1 MCGRLEEALSRDSLF
16 RLSGQ
21 LAVGVGGNALGDD
34 GDEGAEVIENGVA
47 DIGGEGIQRACQLL
61 RVMRIA
67 MHYTHEVV

>member
-1 MCGRLEEALSRDSLF
+1 M
-16 RLSGQ
+16 
-21 LAVGVGGNALGDD
+21 GDD

-47 DIGGEGIQRACQLL
+47 DIGGERIKRACQLL

>member
-1 MCGRLEEALSRDSLF
+1 M
-16 RLSGQ
+16 
-21 LAVGVGGNALGDD
+21 GDD

-47 DIGGEGIQRACQLL
+47 DSDGEGIQRACQLL